1 MSEEVDVGVA
11 ISQMEEHILS
21 LGMGDAIIAQM
32 DRNSRTDGE
41 LKMALR
47 SATNSLAECMV
58 KSVIDQAEKQGLPAT
73 PILRLMSGIYQ
84 GPGDVDDASEI
95 DVIKTF
101 DFGAMERDKRS
112 CYEQYEADV
121 DTRAAPVDE

>member
-21 LGMGDAIIAQM
+21 LGMSDAIIAQM
-32 DRNSRTDGE
+32 DRNGRRDGG

-73 PILRLMSGIYQ
+73 PILRVMSGIYQ

-121 DTRAAPVDE
+121 DTRAAPVDQ